1 MLQGT
6 VRARE
11 YAVTEA
17 LVSMASVLTDPNL
30 LFLILITTVGG
41 VIIGALP
48 GLGATTGAAL
58 LLPFTLTMEPV
69 AAITVL
75 TTIYVSATFA
85 GAITAILIN
94 TPGTPA
100 AAATCF
106 DGFPLAQRGEAGR
119 ALGIAVVASTFGGIF
134 SVIVLACAAPLMALI
149 AYEFRPP
156 EYFALTLFGLSML
169 ASISTGGALKNL
181 IGGLFG
187 VWLATIGADQVTAV
201 ERFMFGN
208 YNLYEGLNFIP
219 VMIGLFALSE
229 LLVQSTRL
237 NQIVETVAMKA
248 VKLPSLADYKR
259 IWTTVLRSCGIGTFI
274 GVLPAEGAT
283 VASMIGYSEAQ
294 RWSKHKEEFG
304 KGAIE
309 GVAGAEAANNAATG
323 GAMVPT
329 LVLGIPGSATTAVI
343 LVGLAVHGLRP
354 GPYLFTEQVDKV
366 YAIFGAMFVAN
377 VMFFFLGLFAA
388 KLFARVTLVP
398 RAILWPVVFA
408 LALVGAYSLNQAML
422 DVALVVIFGFIGY
435 FMRRYGFAVAPV
447 AIGLILGK
455 MVETNLQN
463 SLKIFDGQ
471 WWMILAQPMALF
483 FIVLAILGL
492 ARPLI
497 SDWLARRK
505 ANQTIAPL
513 AE

>member
-1 MLQGT
+1 MAEAILAGLS
-6 VRARE
+6 VFVDP
-11 YAVTEA
+11 YLLGLIFVTTIA
-17 LVSMASVLTDPNL
+17 
-30 LFLILITTVGG
+30 G

-69 AAITVL
+69 AGITVL

-94 TPGTPA
+94 TPGTSA

-119 ALGIAVVASTFGGIF
+119 ALGIAVVSSTVGGAF
-134 SVIVLACAAPLMALI
+134 SVIVLAIAAPLLALV

-156 EYFALTLFGLSML
+156 EYFALTVFGLSML
-169 ASISTGGALKNL
+169 ASISAGGAVKNL

-187 VWLATIGADQVTAV
+187 VWLATIGADQVTSV
-201 ERFMFGN
+201 ERYMFGN

-219 VMIGLFALSE
+219 VMIGLFAMSE

-237 NQIVETVAMKA
+237 NQLVETVAMKA
-248 VKLPSLADYKR
+248 VQLPSMLDYKK
-259 IWTTVLRSCGIGTFI
+259 IWKTVLRSCGIGTFI

-283 VASMIGYSEAQ
+283 VASMIGYAEAK
-294 RWSKHKEEFG
+294 RWSKNKHEFG
-304 KGAIE
+304 KGAVE

-343 LVGLAVHGLRP
+343 LVGLMVHGLRP
-354 GPYLFTEQVDKV
+354 GPYLFNEQVSKV
-366 YAIFGAMFVAN
+366 YAIFGAMLAAN
-377 VMFFFLGLFAA
+377 VMFFFLGLFFA
-388 KLFARVTLVP
+388 KVFARVTLVP
-398 RAILWPVVFA
+398 RGILWPVVFA
-408 LALVGAYSLNQAML
+408 LAIVGAYSLNQAMM
-422 DVALVVIFGFIGY
+422 DVGLVLIFGFLGY
-435 FMRRYGFAVAPV
+435 FMRRFGFSVAPV

-463 SLKIFDGQ
+463 SLKMLDGQ
-471 WWMILAQPMALF
+471 WWLIMTQPLAALF
-483 FIVLAILGL
+483 LVLAAAGL
-492 ARPLI
+492 LLPVYSEIR
-497 SDWLARRK
+497 DRRR
-505 ANQTIAPL
+505 ASGRTAPL
-513 AE
+513 TE